1 MTHRSSQR
9 RACRPRGSSSGLT
22 DLSTGPS
29 VTSHFPVQTLSQANS
44 NYQDPRNLEQGLLL
58 ACWTDVGPCNWAP
71 PPLGPGLLCKLGF
84 PGGSVGKK
92 YACNAGEPSL
102 IPGSGRSTGEGIGH
116 TLQYS
121 WAFPMAQL
129 VKNLPAMQE
138 ALSLIPGLGRSPGQ
152 GKGYPL
158 QYSGLE
164 NSMDCVV
171 HGVTKSR
178 MRLSNFHFHCVS
190 SAKGQTDSFSD

>member
-102 IPGSGRSTGEGIGH
+102 IPGSGRSTGEG
-116 TLQYS
+116 T
-121 WAFPMAQL
+121 
-129 VKNLPAMQE
+129 
-138 ALSLIPGLGRSPGQ
+138 
-152 GKGYPL
+152 GYPL
-158 QYSGLE
+158 QYPWASLVVQLVKNPPAMQEPWVQSLGWEDPLE
-164 NSMDCVV
+164 KGKATHSSILAWRISWTIQSMGSQRAG
-171 HGVTKSR
+171 H
-178 MRLSNFHFHCVS
+178 N
-190 SAKGQTDSFSD
+190 